1 MKQILI
7 ILSVL
12 MSISIA
18 HADTKVSGEKVFKKC
33 ISCHSFTKNKIGP
46 NLGNIF
52 GQKAG
57 SVEGFKYSKAIKNS
71 DIVWD
76 SWDLDSF
83 LKGMLFEVPGM
94 ILQRHRSIPKIQR
107 QIYLNT
113 HKKYNQIITLAL
125 KTKNEP
131 RLNPSSAQNILVSY
145 FILLNTLPI
154 TAL

>member
-1 MKQILI
+1 MKLMKQIII

-12 MSISIA
+12 LSINVA
-18 HADTKVSGEKVFKKC
+18 HADNKVSGEKVFKRC
-33 ISCHSFTKNKIGP
+33 VSCHSFTKNKIGP

-83 LKGMLFEVPGM
+83 LKKPRKYIKGTKMMFSGIKKKSYRNAL
-94 ILQRHRSIPKIQR
+94 IK
-107 QIYLNT
+107 YL
-113 HKKYNQIITLAL
+113 KENQV
-125 KTKNEP
+125 K
-131 RLNPSSAQNILVSY
+131 
-145 FILLNTLPI
+145 
-154 TAL
+154 